1 MKLKYLFPSVLM
13 ALSMAFVACGDDDD
27 NKKTTDAQEVPT
39 EQTTLVVSQKLVSLE
54 AQGGQVEITI
64 SSSAAWTIAAVGEE
78 PTWLRINPMKGAK
91 GDTKVTFAAAETIT
105 ARTAEYKV
113 TCGELSSIIKVE
125 QAGAKTL
132 STCQQVIEGN
142 DSVVYCVKGK
152 VKNITNTLY
161 GNWYLEDETGE
172 VYIYGTLDKD
182 GNTKNFESL
191 GIEEGDIVTVE
202 GPKKTYRETVEL
214 VDVTVLEIQ
223 KGQKPQPAGGHG
235 LSADDPFTVA
245 EAIAVASNL
254 EANAVSEQDYYVKG
268 KIAKIKYTFSE
279 TYGTATFFISED
291 GTENNMFQ
299 IYSTYY
305 LGNQP
310 WVEGNT
316 QIEVGNDVI
325 ICGKFTNY
333 NGDTPETKS
342 KMSYIYSLNGK
353 TK

>member
-27 NKKTTDAQEVPT
+27 DKKATDNQEVPT

-125 QAGAKTL
+125 QAGTKTL

-142 DSVVYCVKGK
+142 DSVVFCVKGK
-152 VKNITNTLY
+152 VKNIANTLY
-161 GNWYLEDETGE
+161 GNWTLEDETGE
-172 VYIYGTLDKD
+172 ILIYGTLDKE
-182 GNTKNFESL
+182 GKTKNFESL

-202 GPKKTYRETVEL
+202 GPKKTYNNTPEL
-214 VDVTVLEIQ
+214 VNVTVLEIQ

-235 LSADDPFTVA
+235 LSVDDPFTVA
-245 EAIAVASNL
+245 EALAKCEEVGATAST
-254 EANAVSEQDYYVKG
+254 EEFFAKGVITAIQEVSTQYGNATYTISDAGQSNALTVYRGYYLNGEQF
-268 KIAKIKYTFSE
+268 T
-279 TYGTATFFISED
+279 SED
-291 GTENNMFQ
+291 QIKIGDEVIVGGHLVNYTKNDNVTPEFTTGSK
-299 IYSTYY
+299 IYS
-305 LGNQP
+305 
-310 WVEGNT
+310 
-316 QIEVGNDVI
+316 
-325 ICGKFTNY
+325 K
-333 NGDTPETKS
+333 K
-342 KMSYIYSLNGK
+342 
-353 TK
+353 